1 MATFLSR
8 VVPAL
13 LLLLQLDNVWSL
25 PLDSSLTH
33 RDAASSR
40 GSHWVDI
47 WTTMP
52 QLVEPYNLP
61 PPPYNSSTSVFN
73 NSTIRQTIHVT
84 LDADS
89 IRLRLSNAFGVND
102 LAISSVAI
110 GLPVDQKTG
119 TSALQPRSSRK
130 VLFSGN
136 EDITIPNGALAVSD
150 PIYFP
155 VKAQSTLLIDI
166 YLAHGQQGN
175 AITGHPGS
183 RTTSWLSF
191 GNWVGAKN
199 LTDPSVMS
207 VDHWYFLS
215 AVEASLPSSARSFAI
230 IGDSITD
237 GRGSD
242 TNGNNRWP
250 DLLLARMQNHKAT
263 SSIALLN
270 QAAGGNRILADGLGP
285 NVLSRLDRDVLAHSG
300 VRYAMIFE
308 GVNDIGVAGTDPA
321 EQRLVGDRLLV
332 AFAQI
337 AARVHAAGIP
347 VFGATITPFGT
358 PATSN
363 YTQPYSSGER
373 ERTRQRVNEFIRT
386 SGVFDA
392 VLDFDAVLRDPKA
405 QGQLAEEY
413 DSGDHLHP
421 NVKGYQ
427 ALADRFPLEVFD
439 RFRGY

>member
-1 MATFLSR
+1 
-8 VVPAL
+8 
-13 LLLLQLDNVWSL
+13 
-25 PLDSSLTH
+25 
-33 RDAASSR
+33 
-40 GSHWVDI
+40 
-47 WTTMP
+47 MP

-61 PPPYNSSTSVFN
+61 PAPYNSSTSVFN

-102 LAISSVAI
+102 LAITSVAI
-110 GLPVDQKTG
+110 GLPLDQKTG
-119 TSALQPRSSRK
+119 TSALQPGSSKK

-136 EDITIPNGALAVSD
+136 EEIIIPNGALAVSD
-150 PIYFP
+150 PIQFP
-155 VKAQSTLLIDI
+155 VKAQSTLLVDI
-166 YLAHGQQGN
+166 YLAQGQQGN

-207 VDHWYFLS
+207 VDHWYFIS
-215 AVEASLPSSARSFAI
+215 AVEASLSPSSRSFAI

-242 TNGNNRWP
+242 TNANNRWP
-250 DLLLARMQNHKAT
+250 DLLLARMQKYRST

-285 NVLSRLDRDVLAHSG
+285 NVLSRLDRDVLAQSG
-300 VRYAMIFE
+300 VHYAMIFE
-308 GVNDIGVAGTDPA
+308 GVNDIGVASTDPA
-321 EQRLVGDRLLV
+321 AQKLIGDRLLV
-332 AFAQI
+332 AFTQI

-347 VFGATITPFGT
+347 IFGATITPFGT
-358 PATSN
+358 PASSN
-363 YTQPYSSGER
+363 YTQPYSSDER
-373 ERTRQRVNEFIRT
+373 EKTRQRVNEFIRS

-392 VLDFDAVLRDPKA
+392 VLDFDKVLRDPRA
-405 QGQLAEEY
+405 PGQLAAEF

-427 ALADRFPLEVFD
+427 ALADQFPLEVF
-439 RFRGY
+439 GLA